1 MKHIVIR
8 NAVSAVILCAV
19 LGCSQ
24 QSLRREMKE
33 FMSNEIALPVELT
46 EIKDG
51 HMRSV
56 KMTMDKPMLI
66 VFYGVDECSS
76 CAINHLNDDLSG
88 FVDIE
93 QSGKCKV
100 VILFSPSEDDQ
111 LDVQDQ
117 IRELKFP
124 FPVYVDLYGDFYR
137 INKDFPSDRRFHSFL
152 LGNDAHPVFVGNPLH
167 GKKQYKVFEK
177 VLKNKQNINSGGPF
191 NYIKI
196 GLNYPL
202 LASLYAIILI
212 ISYIP
217 II

>member
-46 EIKDG
+46 EIKDC

-66 VFYGVDECSS
+66 VFYGMDECSS
-76 CAINHLNDDLSG
+76 CAINYLNDDLSG

-177 VLKNKQNINSGGPF
+177 VLKNKQNINV
-191 NYIKI
+191 
-196 GLNYPL
+196 
-202 LASLYAIILI
+202 
-212 ISYIP
+212 
-217 II
+217 

>member
-137 INKDFPSDRRFHSFL
+137 INKEIS
-152 LGNDAHPVFVGNPLH
+152 
-167 GKKQYKVFEK
+167 
-177 VLKNKQNINSGGPF
+177 VL
-191 NYIKI
+191 
-196 GLNYPL
+196 
-202 LASLYAIILI
+202 
-212 ISYIP
+212 
-217 II
+217 

>member
-1 MKHIVIR
+1 MR
-8 NAVSAVILCAV
+8 RLLNMILCSV
-19 LGCSQ
+19 LCNTAFVSCGNQ
-24 QSLRREMKE
+24 DLRKQMRE
-33 FMSNEIALPVELT
+33 FMSKEIVMPVELT

-56 KMTMDKPMLI
+56 KMTTDEPMLI
-66 VFYGVDECSS
+66 VFYGKDECSS

-117 IRELKFP
+117 IREQKFP

-167 GKKQYKVFEK
+167 GKKLYKVFEK
-177 VLKNKQNINSGGPF
+177 VLKNKQNINV
-191 NYIKI
+191 
-196 GLNYPL
+196 
-202 LASLYAIILI
+202 
-212 ISYIP
+212 
-217 II
+217 

>member
-76 CAINHLNDDLSG
+76 CAINHLKDDLLG

-93 QSGKCKV
+93 QSGKMQSRDS
-100 VILFSPSEDDQ
+100 FFA
-111 LDVQDQ
+111 
-117 IRELKFP
+117 IR
-124 FPVYVDLYGDFYR
+124 R
-137 INKDFPSDRRFHSFL
+137 
-152 LGNDAHPVFVGNPLH
+152 
-167 GKKQYKVFEK
+167 
-177 VLKNKQNINSGGPF
+177 
-191 NYIKI
+191 
-196 GLNYPL
+196 
-202 LASLYAIILI
+202 
-212 ISYIP
+212 
-217 II
+217 